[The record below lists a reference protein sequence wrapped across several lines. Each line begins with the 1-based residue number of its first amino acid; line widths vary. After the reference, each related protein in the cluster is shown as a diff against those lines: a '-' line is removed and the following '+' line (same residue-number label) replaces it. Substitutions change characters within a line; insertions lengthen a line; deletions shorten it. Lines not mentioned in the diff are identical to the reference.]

1 MLVIQSRTTG
11 GGRTRSA
18 ACPAIGAQILTVVA
32 GDPFSEEALPLGVG
46 ERDAVQRL
54 ELNPQVVDQE
64 FFALTGRYS
73 SACSCNRAMTARSRS
88 ASDW

>member
-1 MLVIQSRTTG
+1 MG
-11 GGRTRSA
+11 GSPTSYPTALAHTRDD
-18 ACPAIGAQILTVVA
+18 PVGVA
-32 GDPFSEEALPLGVG
+32 GDPLGEEALPLGVG